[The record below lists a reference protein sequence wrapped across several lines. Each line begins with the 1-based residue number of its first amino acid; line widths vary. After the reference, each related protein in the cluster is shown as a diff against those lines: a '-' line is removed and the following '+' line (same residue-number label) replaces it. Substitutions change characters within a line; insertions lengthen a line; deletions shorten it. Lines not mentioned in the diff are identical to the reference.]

1 MINQL
6 FCDIAD
12 KLKLTGYFDTVYE
25 YTEIIQRT
33 DGTLRPMYYKGLKA
47 GYIDVQ
53 NFDKNGTAYI
63 RKRGTTT
70 IRTDSNTIRLNS
82 CVDISKN
89 ILATFPLRLVVAV
102 PKSQLEDSPM
112 VDDVLAAEL
121 IGELQGEMQAT
132 ATAMNAMSIS
142 LQITSYDTDAL
153 TIWNAENKGV
163 VLDES
168 KVYRFSYIAIDFIC
182 EIRGQVECLQNCLNN
197 GY

>member
-1 MINQL
+1 
-6 FCDIAD
+6 
-12 KLKLTGYFDTVYE
+12 
-25 YTEIIQRT
+25 
-33 DGTLRPMYYKGLKA
+33 
-47 GYIDVQ
+47 
-53 NFDKNGTAYI
+53 
-63 RKRGTTT
+63 
-70 IRTDSNTIRLNS
+70 
-82 CVDISKN
+82 
-89 ILATFPLRLVVAV
+89 
-102 PKSQLEDSPM
+102 

-142 LQITSYDTDAL
+142 LQVTSYDTDAV
-153 TIWNAENKGV
+153 TIWNAENKGI

>member
-132 ATAMNAMSIS
+132 ATAMNAISIS
-142 LQITSYDTDAL
+142 LQITSYDTDAV